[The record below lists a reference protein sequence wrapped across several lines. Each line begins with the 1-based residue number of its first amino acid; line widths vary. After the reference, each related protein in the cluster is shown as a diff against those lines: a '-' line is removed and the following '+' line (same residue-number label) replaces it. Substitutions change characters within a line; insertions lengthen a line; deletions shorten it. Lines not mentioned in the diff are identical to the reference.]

1 MTTKEKIKTAV
12 ISVLL
17 AVGFFG
23 VWHLAAYLEAQR
35 GLENRQEY
43 GFSKADDTTRDYA
56 YEAYCDSIYEND
68 TMYYIDV
75 LVETDEYQDYLKKHG
90 VWWSEEYSE

>member
-1 MTTKEKIKTAV
+1 MTTKEKIRTAV

-17 AVGFFG
+17 AIGFFG
-23 VWHLAAYLEAQR
+23 VWHLAAYLEYQKM
-35 GLENRQEY
+35 NNYKEY
-43 GFSKADDTTRDYA
+43 GFSRADDTTRDYA
-56 YEAYCDSIYEND
+56 YEAYCDSIYEHD

-75 LVETDEYQDYLKKHG
+75 LTETPEYQDYLEKHG